1 MENNEVKKT
10 KLLSLKSADA
20 AADIELINKYS
31 LKKLA
36 PEDVFVFSVIL
47 CDNEIDRDFEQF
59 TPESLKAL
67 AGLFLGKV
75 GISDHNWRAEKQ
87 IARIYRTK
95 TEKTGEKN
103 SLGEDKIIL
112 RGDAYMLRE
121 HNEKII
127 SAIEGGIMKEVSVG
141 CSVEKEACSICDE
154 KIGFWT
160 GTCKNGHHKGEKY
173 DDKLCYG
180 KLENATE
187 AYEFSFVA
195 VPAQPGAGVIKM
207 AKKDLEQ
214 LFENFM
220 AADIGELEEEQ
231 LKALVRKGQEALL
244 PAEERRKRAL
254 IMEKYRDKGE
264 ENDTV

>member
-31 LKKLA
+31 LKELA

-173 DDKLCYG
+173 ENKLCYG

-187 AYEFSFVA
+187 AYEFSFVQEDRA
-195 VPAQPGAGVIKM
+195 M
-207 AKKDLEQ
+207 AAECQNGKKTWNSLRE
-214 LFENFM
+214 LY
-220 AADIGELEEEQ
+220 AADIRLEEEQ
-231 LKALVRKGQEALL
+231 LSPVRKGQALL
-244 PAEERRKRAL
+244 PTEERRKRASYGK
-254 IMEKYRDKGE
+254 IQRQRRK
-264 ENDTV
+264 NDTV